1 MQAKLQP
8 LRLDFVRSPKA
19 PRWIAP
25 ALMVIAAGLAADVG
39 VSFFHERT
47 SFLENERAL
56 AAMDPRSYKPAR
68 KASPEEI
75 AAAKETVLRLSMPWD
90 ELFQALEAASSDQ
103 VALLGIQP
111 DPKAGTVVISGDS
124 KDYLAALTYVMN
136 LGRTGAL
143 ADVQLVRHEMKREQ
157 GKVVGFSVSA
167 KWTEQQS
174 SRGGK

>member
-25 ALMVIAAGLAADVG
+25 VLLALAVGFTADVG
-39 VSFFHERT
+39 FSFVKERH
-47 SFLENERAL
+47 SFLKAERAL
-56 AAMDPRSYKPAR
+56 ASMDPRSYKPAR

-75 AAAKETVLRLSMPWD
+75 ALAKETVQRLSMPWD

-143 ADVQLVRHEMKREQ
+143 GDVQLVRHEMKREQ

-167 KWTEQQS
+167 RWTEQQS

>member
-1 MQAKLQP
+1 MQAKLQS
-8 LRLDFVRSPKA
+8 LKLDFVRTSKA

-25 ALMVIAAGLAADVG
+25 VLMVVAAGLAADVG

-47 SFLENERAL
+47 SFLKNERAL
-56 AAMDPRSYKPAR
+56 AAMDPRSYRPAR
-68 KASPEEI
+68 KASAEEV
-75 AAAKETVLRLSMPWD
+75 AAAKDTVQRLSMPWD
-90 ELFQALEAASSDQ
+90 ELFRALESASSDQ

-111 DPKAGTVVISGDS
+111 DPKTGTVVISGDS

-143 ADVQLVRHEMKREQ
+143 GDVQLVRHEMKRDQ

-167 KWTEQQS
+167 RWTEQQS